1 MWSNKKHSIRCH
13 NNYYYYLQ
21 YFNNFQNRKKSPL
34 LFLKIRQS
42 RRNLSIKKEPI
53 IASSQLLRVRLSNS
67 CWFTNPPTLSATELM
82 STTDIYS
89 VANKHLLLFLFS
101 TVKVFSEWNCY
112 VFPYP
117 PQFFPPWKT
126 LLMRSSVGAI
136 WKKHENLEH
145 GDKDT

>member
-1 MWSNKKHSIRCH
+1 MWSNKEHSIRCH
-13 NNYYYYLQ
+13 NNYYYVY
-21 YFNNFQNRKKSPL
+21 YIFNTSTISKTEKKSPL

-67 CWFTNPPTLSATELM
+67 CWFTNPPTLSVTELL
-82 STTDIYS
+82 YS
-89 VANKHLLLFLFS
+89 VTNKHLLLFLFS